1 MADKTINVKIREA
14 YDTEQNWRQ
23 NDPVLYSGQLA
34 ISSDRHGMYKVG
46 NGTATWSE
54 LDYASHPAQDVS
66 SWAKESTK
74 PTYTIS
80 EISDAGTLITNMTR
94 ANITDALGYTP
105 IGEGN
110 YVIQVDHGGTGK
122 TTANEAANVFINAL
136 TDDQTKPVD
145 SDYFISQYV
154 NGHTT
159 TTTYHRRPLSALW
172 DYIKDKS
179 DAAYLAINGTAAK
192 ATILEQNRTI
202 DGVAFNGSANVT
214 HYGVCTTE
222 AETAEKAV
230 ACNNFSL
237 DTGSVITVK
246 FTTTNTAQSDVTLNV
261 NSTGAKSI
269 KYRNS
274 VAPSSSLFVAG
285 RTYQFVYDGESYQLI
300 GDIDTNIDTKV
311 MQSLSTEDVDYPV
324 LFSYANKNDTA
335 ADINNGSY
343 RNNSIYVN
351 PQTGTLT
358 ATTLKGYLNGNA
370 KSATVSSFLNPTDSN
385 TTYGSSTERGTI
397 TDGIVVFG
405 ESFRNTVDFVNEDE
419 SMISDSGDITMWMK
433 QEADDDVRLNM
444 SIDGD
449 YYAHK
454 DQPIAKL
461 SEVVTLSGDQTITG
475 YKTFPGA
482 TFTNDTRWETGNYGF
497 MIRND
502 GESTWF
508 LLTAEGDPTGSWET
522 PHPIRIKHDNHE
534 VYFGSPVTAHQ
545 GITGNL
551 NGNATSSTQTT
562 HIIEPHHL
570 NTNYQ
575 TWASTS
581 QNIHT
586 TGQYNELNI
595 GRFFITD
602 GTTPANYGLPVVD
615 NHVMTYSIDNTS
627 TAYMRQLA
635 LDIRSNA
642 VYAGGRVNN
651 TWQSWDRLVSKG
663 NIVYGRGNLNSNG
676 TFDANGNV
684 TLEDYGYGSNISIGQ
699 VATKPFLR
707 FAYMNAGSASWYDC
721 SIICLIDRGYNGGE
735 WGIFKACIRTNNNSD
750 SASFS
755 ASGAI
760 VQWLVRVGI
769 PTDAIQIG
777 LHSQFQ
783 NNYASLFY
791 KITGGYQGAR
801 ITVLSQNHRGGLG
814 RRWTFLNCSED
825 NNGNGTECYASIAAY
840 SSALS
845 TIVAGSDVGY
855 ANTARYGENVYV
867 SNRRGSSASGRIPLI
882 IDGGI
887 SGTDNAYRRPYTI
900 QDDIGF
906 HYRPGTQSSSTGY
919 AYLQLGNNIAYTGG
933 NGTRGLIRLYGNN
946 SYFTDILAPDSNAN
960 RTIYLPNRGGRIFTT
975 DMFSLSGTTLTIS
988 TS

>member
-94 ANITDALGYTP
+94 TNITDALGYTP

-202 DGVAFNGSANVT
+202 DGIAFNGSANVT
-214 HYGVCTTE
+214 HYGVCNTE

-246 FTTTNTAQSDVTLNV
+246 FTITNTAQSDVTLNV

-274 VAPSSSLFVAG
+274 VVPSSSLFVAG
-285 RTYQFVYDGESYQLI
+285 RTYQFVYDGESYQLV

-311 MQSLSTEDVDYPV
+311 MQSLSTEDMDYPV
-324 LFSYANKNDTA
+324 LFSYANKNDTT

-351 PQTGTLT
+351 PQTGALT
-358 ATTLKGYLNGNA
+358 ATTLKGYLDGNA

-397 TDGIVVFG
+397 TDGVVVFG

-461 SEVVTLSGDQTITG
+461 SEVVTLNGDQTITG

-482 TFTNDTRWETGNYGF
+482 TFTNDTRWEKGDYGF

-508 LLTAEGDPTGSWET
+508 LLTAEGDPTGSQET

-635 LDIRSNA
+635 FDIRSNA

-651 TWQSWDRLVSKG
+651 AWQSWDKLVSKG

-684 TLEDYGYGSNISIGQ
+684 TLEDYGYGSNISVGQ

-735 WGIFKACIRTNNNSD
+735 WGIFKACIRTNDNSN

-791 KITGGYQGAR
+791 KITGSYQGAR
-801 ITVLSQNHRGGLG
+801 ITVLSQNHRGSLG

-855 ANTARYGENVYV
+855 TNNARYGEYVYV
-867 SNRRGSSASGRIPLI
+867 SNRRGSGASGRIPLI
-882 IDGGI
+882 VDGGI

-906 HYRPGTQSSSTGY
+906 HYRPGTQSSRTGY

>member
-74 PTYTIS
+74 PTYTIN

-94 ANITDALGYTP
+94 TNITDALGYTP

-202 DGVAFNGSANVT
+202 DGIAFNGSANIT
-214 HYGVCTTE
+214 HYGVCNTK

-285 RTYQFVYDGESYQLI
+285 RTYQFVYDGESYQLV

-324 LFSYANKNDTA
+324 LFSYANKNDTT

-358 ATTLKGYLNGNA
+358 ATTLKGYLDGNA

-397 TDGIVVFG
+397 TDGVVVFG

-461 SEVVTLSGDQTITG
+461 SEVVTLNGDQTVLG

-545 GITGNL
+545 GITGSLTGHASLDVPISTGFGQNL
-551 NGNATSSTQTT
+551 SGYASS
-562 HIIEPHHL
+562 
-570 NTNYQ
+570 N
-575 TWASTS
+575 
-581 QNIHT
+581 
-586 TGQYNELNI
+586 
-595 GRFFITD
+595 
-602 GTTPANYGLPVVD
+602 
-615 NHVMTYSIDNTS
+615 DNTIS
-627 TAYMRQLA
+627 GTVVRYSNGQATGKPTGTDHALFQMAYSDSWKTQLA
-635 LDIRSNA
+635 QDWRTNKAYIRNCNNGTWGDWNA
-642 VYAGGRVNN
+642 
-651 TWQSWDRLVSKG
+651 LVSKG

-676 TFDANGNV
+676 TFDANGNI
-684 TLEDYGYGSNISIGQ
+684 TLEDYGYGSNISVGQ

-707 FAYMNAGSASWYDC
+707 FAYMNAGGASWYDC

-791 KITGGYQGAR
+791 KITGGYQSAR

-814 RRWTFLNCSED
+814 RRWTFQNCSED

-845 TIVAGSDVGY
+845 TIVAGSDAGY
-855 ANTARYGENVYV
+855 TNNARYGEYVYV
-867 SNRRGSSASGRIPLI
+867 SNRRGSGASGRIPLI
-882 IDGGI
+882 VDGGI

>member
-14 YDTEQNWRQ
+14 YDTEQNWGQ
-23 NDPVLYSGQLA
+23 SDPVLYSGQLA
-34 ISSDRHGMYKVG
+34 ISSDKHGMYKVG
-46 NGTATWSE
+46 NGTAKWSE

-80 EISDAGTLITNMTR
+80 EISDAGSLITNMTR
-94 ANITDALGYTP
+94 TNITDALGYTP

-202 DGVAFNGSANVT
+202 DGIAFNGSANIT
-214 HYGVCTTE
+214 HYGVCNTE

-311 MQSLSTEDVDYPV
+311 MQSLSTEDVDYPI
-324 LFSYANKNDTA
+324 LFSYTNKNDTT
-335 ADINNGSY
+335 ADINNVSY
-343 RNNSIYVN
+343 RNNSMYAN

-358 ATTLKGYLNGNA
+358 VTTLKGYLDGNA
-370 KSATVSSFLNPTDSN
+370 RSATVASFINPTDSN

-397 TDGIVVFG
+397 TDGVVVFG
-405 ESFRNTVDFVNEDE
+405 ESFRNTVDFTNEDE
-419 SMISDSGDITMWMK
+419 SMINDSGDITMWMK

-454 DQPIAKL
+454 DQLIAKL
-461 SEVVTLSGDQTITG
+461 SEVVTLNGDQTILG

-545 GITGNL
+545 GITGSLTGHASLDVPISTGFGQNL
-551 NGNATSSTQTT
+551 SGYASS
-562 HIIEPHHL
+562 
-570 NTNYQ
+570 N
-575 TWASTS
+575 
-581 QNIHT
+581 
-586 TGQYNELNI
+586 
-595 GRFFITD
+595 
-602 GTTPANYGLPVVD
+602 
-615 NHVMTYSIDNTS
+615 DNTIS
-627 TAYMRQLA
+627 GTVVRYSNGQATGKPTGADHALFQMAYSDIWKTQLA
-635 LDIRSNA
+635 QDWRTNKAYIRNC
-642 VYAGGRVNN
+642 NN
-651 TWQSWDRLVSKG
+651 GTWGDWNVLVSKG

-684 TLEDYGYGSNISIGQ
+684 TLEDYGYGSNISVGQ

-707 FAYMNAGSASWYDC
+707 FAYMNAGGASWYDC

-735 WGIFKACIRTNNNSD
+735 WGIFKACIRTNNNSN

-825 NNGNGTECYASIAAY
+825 DNGNGTECYASIAAY

-855 ANTARYGENVYV
+855 TNNARYGEYVYV
-867 SNRRGSSASGRIPLI
+867 SNRRGSGTSGRIPLI
-882 IDGGI
+882 VDGGI

-933 NGTRGLIRLYGNN
+933 NGTRGVIRLYGNN

>member
-80 EISDAGTLITNMTR
+80 EISDADTLITNMTR
-94 ANITDALGYTP
+94 TNITDALGYTP

-358 ATTLKGYLNGNA
+358 ATTLKGYLDGNA

-397 TDGIVVFG
+397 TDGVVVFG

-461 SEVVTLSGDQTITG
+461 SEVVTLNGDQTVLG

-545 GITGNL
+545 GITGSLTGHASLDVPISTGFGQNL
-551 NGNATSSTQTT
+551 SNYASSDDNAISGTVVRYSNGQATGKPTGTDHALFQMAYSDIWKTQLAQDWRTNKAYIRSCNNGTWGDWAELYKIGDQLSSD
-562 HIIEPHHL
+562 L
-570 NTNYQ
+570 
-575 TWASTS
+575 
-581 QNIHT
+581 
-586 TGQYNELNI
+586 L
-595 GRFFITD
+595 F
-602 GTTPANYGLPVVD
+602 ANSG
-615 NHVMTYSIDNTS
+615 TS
-627 TAYMRQLA
+627 TRQ
-635 LDIRSNA
+635 IRGIVGDNDYWRIAGGATASNA
-642 VYAGGRVNN
+642 GWMEVA
-651 TWQSWDRLVSKG
+651 TADDG
-663 NIVYGRGNLNSNG
+663 NEPIYVRQYTGAYTTVKRTATLL
-676 TFDANGNV
+676 DANGN
-684 TLEDYGYGSNISIGQ
+684 TLFPNRLYVGTESDTQEQQIVCRSSAGTIYLYSQNGQGNNRGLYCPAHGSGSAIGVLSINTNNQPTYSGYLNRETYQPTSASSWGIPFCSRYNRNEISI
-699 VATKPFLR
+699 
-707 FAYMNAGSASWYDC
+707 NGSLWYHF
-721 SIICLIDRGYNGGE
+721 R
-735 WGIFKACIRTNNNSD
+735 A
-750 SASFS
+750 
-755 ASGAI
+755 
-760 VQWLVRVGI
+760 
-769 PTDAIQIG
+769 
-777 LHSQFQ
+777 
-783 NNYASLFY
+783 
-791 KITGGYQGAR
+791 
-801 ITVLSQNHRGGLG
+801 
-814 RRWTFLNCSED
+814 
-825 NNGNGTECYASIAAY
+825 
-840 SSALS
+840 
-845 TIVAGSDVGY
+845 
-855 ANTARYGENVYV
+855 
-867 SNRRGSSASGRIPLI
+867 GSSA
-882 IDGGI
+882 
-887 SGTDNAYRRPYTI
+887 
-900 QDDIGF
+900 
-906 HYRPGTQSSSTGY
+906 SSTGY
-919 AYLQLGNNIAYTGG
+919 AILQLGNNIVESSA
-933 NGTRGLIRLYGNN
+933 NGTRGRLRIFGNN
-946 SYFTDILAPDSNAN
+946 TGYSDLYTNVTTKSKS
-960 RTIYLPNRGGRIFTT
+960 IYLPARGGTIFTT
-975 DMFSLSGTTLTIS
+975 EMFSLSGTTLTIS